1 MNKNKIKK
9 KHSLVSLLFAGT
21 IGLMILTTMG
31 CGFHLREI
39 TEVPKEFKTIILNSS
54 DPYGPL
60 TQFIRQELRLNRV
73 IILDDSQRTDLP
85 TLRIAGSSQRTNP
98 VSVFQDGVKAENQL
112 SLTVS
117 AEILIPGSGIYPI
130 QVTVFRSFLDNP
142 LMTLPKEAENEILTK
157 EMMKQATKKLIRQFT
172 KVHEDLLKDSKKPLT
187 DIKPKVTVK

>member
-9 KHSLVSLLFAGT
+9 KHSLVFLLFTGT
-21 IGLMILTTMG
+21 IGLMILTSMG
-31 CGFHLREI
+31 CVFHLREI

-85 TLRIAGSSQRTNP
+85 TLRITGSLQRTNP
-98 VSVFQDGVKAENQL
+98 VSIFQDGVKAENQL

-157 EMMKQATKKLIRQFT
+157 EMMKQAAKKLIRQFT
-172 KVHEDLLKDSKKPLT
+172 KVHEDLLKDSKKPPT

>member
-1 MNKNKIKK
+1 
-9 KHSLVSLLFAGT
+9 
-21 IGLMILTTMG
+21 MILTSMG

-85 TLRIAGSSQRTNP
+85 TLRITGSLQRTNP
-98 VSVFQDGVKAENQL
+98 VSIFQDGVKAENQL

-157 EMMKQATKKLIRQFT
+157 EMMKQAAKKLIRQFT
-172 KVHEDLLKDSKKPLT
+172 KVHEDLLKDSKKPPT

>member
-9 KHSLVSLLFAGT
+9 KHSLVFLLFTGT
-21 IGLMILTTMG
+21 IGLMILTSMG

-85 TLRIAGSSQRTNP
+85 TLRITGSLQRTNP
-98 VSVFQDGVKAENQL
+98 VSIFQDGVKAENQL

-157 EMMKQATKKLIRQFT
+157 EMMKQAAKKLIRQFT
-172 KVHEDLLKDSKKPLT
+172 KVHEDLLKDSKKPPT

>member
-1 MNKNKIKK
+1 
-9 KHSLVSLLFAGT
+9 
-21 IGLMILTTMG
+21 MILTTMG

-157 EMMKQATKKLIRQFT
+157 EMMKQAAKKLIRQFT